1 MKSNQQTI
9 SIHFVLELLNAIQIN
24 PSEGTLLLEN
34 AGISPVL
41 LRTPLAR
48 ISPMQFSRFILS
60 IWRKTDDEFMCMSTK
75 NAKFGLFML
84 LARHAVHLSSLR
96 DFYDYLGRF
105 YDITGSSMSIRL
117 ETHQESSRLMIS
129 TTANRRYMGTMLIEF
144 YLMVWHRFGSWLVG
158 HTIELEAVEFS
169 FPEPGHSAEYRLM
182 YPCEVRFNCEQNALV
197 LRNSELAKQVI
208 QDPSSLELYL
218 RRLPYDWFT
227 KQAYFQTY
235 TQKCYEY
242 ISKSGLES
250 ASLEGLAAEL
260 HITSRTLRRKL
271 SAEETGFQTIKDRF
285 RLDQAITLLWQQRL
299 SVSEISLKLG
309 YSDAPSFSRAF
320 KHWTGVSPKLFK
332 PDTYTAR

>member
-1 MKSNQQTI
+1 MKSTQQTI
-9 SIHFVLELLNAIQIN
+9 SIHFVRELLKAIQIKT
-24 PSEGTLLLEN
+24 SEGTLLLEN

-60 IWRKTDDEFMCMSTK
+60 IWRQTDDEFMCMSTK

-84 LARHAVHLSSLR
+84 LARYAVHLRCLR

-117 ETHQESSRLMIS
+117 EACQESSRLIIS
-129 TTANRRYMGTMLIEF
+129 ASANQRYVGTMLIEF

-158 HTIELEAVEFS
+158 HTIELEAVELT
-169 FPEPGHSAEYRLM
+169 FPEPDHSAEYRLM
-182 YPCEVRFNCEQNALV
+182 YPCEVRFNCEQSALV
-197 LRNSELAKQVI
+197 LRNEELAKAVI
-208 QDPSSLELYL
+208 QDGASLDLYL

-227 KQAYFQTY
+227 KQAYFQTF

-242 ISKSGLES
+242 IAKSGLER
-250 ASLEGLAAEL
+250 ASVEGLAAEL
-260 HITSRTLRRKL
+260 HLTSRTLRRKL
-271 SAEETGFQTIKDRF
+271 SAEGTGFQTIKDRF
-285 RLDQAITLLWQQRL
+285 RLDHAITLLGQQRL

-320 KHWTGVSPKLFK
+320 KHWTGISPKFFK
-332 PDTYTAR
+332 PETYTAR